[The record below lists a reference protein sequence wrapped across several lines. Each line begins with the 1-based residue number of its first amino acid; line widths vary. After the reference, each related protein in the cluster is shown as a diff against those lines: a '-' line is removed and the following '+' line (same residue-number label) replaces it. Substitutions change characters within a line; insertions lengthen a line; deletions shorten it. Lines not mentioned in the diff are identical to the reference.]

1 MHSHNIMYAPLRK
14 TKLSLLVLTVLVLT
28 SAFAYAQSA
37 PLTAQTGETCSN
49 GSLTSTD
56 TARNGQPCTAA
67 QSTGLSRDGIFGCR
81 AAQYANIGTLT
92 AVGGVYVPVND
103 AAVTLNTGYLVYKE
117 CVLDGVVS
125 AIRNDIA
132 SGLQSSAV
140 RAIETSRGGSAQYYK
155 NREDLRPDIDA
166 IVIEAA
172 TAAQSG
178 NMCTAY
184 KNRVAS
190 EVARNYYASS
200 RQNSTKES
208 LCPFISNEAEREAIV
223 KGNQPVNWSRSMD
236 FFDPR
241 GYELGAYNIQ
251 KISVESQIAT
261 YEQDIRKQLDW
272 GNGFFPAFDNAQNPL
287 NRNVITPG
295 SVIAG
300 SLQRMLNVGTDI
312 LVNANE
318 IDQINGSLQAGL
330 QSSLIADTIR
340 GLTGFSR
347 SQNGQ
352 PSYVDRMTAEASGS
366 VRSNAVNAALSILS
380 AARQVEMTY
389 KSAKEGIATALTNAI
404 GRLRTAENTCW
415 GLIVPKVQDQASS
428 QGISIRVATTTQF
441 SQKIIDEQIQPLATV
456 VVRDLSAAESAV
468 NLINQLIASVTN
480 TSSAAAQR
488 AALERLDSMVANNQI
503 HSASQANAAQTEK
516 DQVAAAVTTLVDDT
530 LKNWGDSQDTAVGWC
545 NVNNDDVIDMWV
557 ERWKI

>member
-1 MHSHNIMYAPLRK
+1 MLSHNIMYVPLRK
-14 TKLSLLVLTVLVLT
+14 INLILLFVAVLVLT
-28 SAFAYAQSA
+28 SSFAVAQSA

-56 TARNGQPCTAA
+56 TSRNGQPCTAP

-132 SGLQSSAV
+132 SGLQGSAV
-140 RAIETSRGGSAQYYK
+140 RAIETSRNGSAQYYK

-166 IVIEAA
+166 IVIESV

-178 NMCTAY
+178 NMCGAY

-190 EVARNYYASS
+190 AVARNYYQTAH
-200 RQNSTKES
+200 QENKDL
-208 LCPFISNEAEREAIV
+208 LCPFISNEAEREGIV
-223 KGNQPVNWSRSMD
+223 KGTQAVNWSKSMGL
-236 FFDPR
+236 FEPR
-241 GYELGAYNIQ
+241 GYELGAYNLQ

-261 YEQDIRKQLDW
+261 YENDIRQQLDW

-287 NRNVITPG
+287 NRNVITPA

-340 GLTGFSR
+340 GLTGFTR

-389 KSAKEGIATALTNAI
+389 KGAKEGIATALTNAI

-415 GLIVPKVQDQASS
+415 GLIIPKVQDRASS
-428 QGISIRVATTTQF
+428 EGVSIRVATTTQF

-468 NLINQLIASVTN
+468 ALINQLITSVTN

-516 DQVAAAVTTLVDDT
+516 DQVVTAVTTLVDDT

-545 NVNNDDVIDMWV
+545 NVNNNAVIDMWL
-557 ERWKI
+557 ERWRI

>member
-1 MHSHNIMYAPLRK
+1 MHSHNIMYVPLHK
-14 TKLSLLVLTVLVLT
+14 INLSLITLATLVLT
-28 SAFAYAQSA
+28 SSFAHAQSA
-37 PLTAQTGETCSN
+37 T
-49 GSLTSTD
+49 
-56 TARNGQPCTAA
+56 
-67 QSTGLSRDGIFGCR
+67 STGLSRDGIFGCR

-132 SGLQSSAV
+132 SGLQAGTV
-140 RAIETSRGGSAQYYK
+140 RAIETSRNGNAQYYK
-155 NREDLRPDIDA
+155 NREDLRPAIDA
-166 IVIEAA
+166 ILIEAA

-178 NMCTAY
+178 NMCGAF

-190 EVARNYYASS
+190 TVARNYYAAT
-200 RQNSTKES
+200 REGGKET
-208 LCPFISNEAEREAIV
+208 LCPFVSNEAEREAIV
-223 KGNQPVNWSRSMD
+223 RGNKPVSWGDVTSLYE
-236 FFDPR
+236 PR
-241 GYELGAYNIQ
+241 GYELGSYNIQ
-251 KISVESQIAT
+251 RMSIEAQINT
-261 YEQDIRKQLDW
+261 YEQDIRQQLNW

-287 NRNVITPG
+287 AQNVITPA

-347 SQNGQ
+347 QQNGQ

-389 KSAKEGIATALTNAI
+389 KGAKEGIATALTNAI

-415 GLIVPKVQDQASS
+415 GLIIPKVQDEASS
-428 QGISIRVATTTQF
+428 RGVSIRVATSTQF

-468 NLINQLIASVTN
+468 ALINQLIASVTN

-503 HSASQANAAQTEK
+503 HSSSQANAAQTEK

-545 NVNNDDVIDMWV
+545 NVNNNAVIDMWLD
-557 ERWKI
+557 RWSN

>member
-1 MHSHNIMYAPLRK
+1 MHSLNIMYVPLRRINF
-14 TKLSLLVLTVLVLT
+14 TLVVGVLLVLSSSV
-28 SAFAYAQSA
+28 AHAQSA
-37 PLTAQTGETCSN
+37 AT
-49 GSLTSTD
+49 
-56 TARNGQPCTAA
+56 
-67 QSTGLSRDGIFGCR
+67 STGLSRDGIFGCR

-92 AVGGVYVPVND
+92 AIGGVYVPVND

-132 SGLQSSAV
+132 SGLQGSTIRAV
-140 RAIETSRGGSAQYYK
+140 ETSRNGNAQYYK

-166 IVIEAA
+166 IVVEAVTA
-172 TAAQSG
+172 TQSG
-178 NMCTAY
+178 NMCGAY

-190 EVARNYYASS
+190 AIARNYYSS
-200 RQNSTKES
+200 TREGNKDT

-223 KGNQPVNWSRSMD
+223 RGNQPVNWSTSMGL
-236 FFDPR
+236 FEPR
-241 GYELGAYNIQ
+241 GYELGAYNTE
-251 KISVESQIAT
+251 SLRVESQIIS
-261 YEQDIRKQLDW
+261 YETDVREQLQW

-287 NRNVITPG
+287 ARNVITPA

-347 SQNGQ
+347 QQNGQ

-389 KSAKEGIATALTNAI
+389 KGAKEGIATGLTNAI
-404 GRLRTAENTCW
+404 GRLHAAENTCW
-415 GLIVPKVQDQASS
+415 GLIIPKVQDEASS
-428 QGISIRVATTTQF
+428 RGVSLRIATSTQF
-441 SQKIIDEQIQPLATV
+441 SKKIIDEQIQPVATIAL
-456 VVRDLSAAESAV
+456 RDLAAADAAV
-468 NLINQLIASVTN
+468 TLINQLIVSVTN

-488 AALERLDSMVANNQI
+488 AALERLDSMVANNQL
-503 HSASQANAAQTEK
+503 HSSAQATAAQTEK
-516 DQVAAAVTTLVDDT
+516 DQVVAAVATLVDDT
-530 LKNWGDSQDTAVGWC
+530 LKNWGDSTDTAVGWC
-545 NVNNDDVIDMWV
+545 NVNNDAVIDMWLD
-557 ERWKI
+557 RWSN

>member
-1 MHSHNIMYAPLRK
+1 MHSHSIMYVLLHKINFALIVF
-14 TKLSLLVLTVLVLT
+14 TLLVLSSSVVH
-28 SAFAYAQSA
+28 AQS
-37 PLTAQTGETCSN
+37 TAT
-49 GSLTSTD
+49 
-56 TARNGQPCTAA
+56 
-67 QSTGLSRDGIFGCR
+67 STGLSRDGIFGCR

-132 SGLQSSAV
+132 SGLQAGTV
-140 RAIETSRGGSAQYYK
+140 RAIETSRNGNAQYYK

-166 IVIEAA
+166 IVVEAA
-172 TAAQSG
+172 TAAQAG
-178 NMCTAY
+178 NMCGAY

-190 EVARNYYASS
+190 AVARNYYATAH
-200 RQNSTKES
+200 QGSTNES
-208 LCPFISNEAEREAIV
+208 MCPFISNEAEREALV
-223 KGNQPVNWSRSMD
+223 RGTQAVNWDTAMD
-236 FFDPR
+236 MFDPR

-251 KISVESQIAT
+251 KMSVESQISA
-261 YEQDIRKQLDW
+261 YEKDIREQLEW
-272 GNGFFPAFDNAQNPL
+272 GNGFFPAFDNAQNPF
-287 NRNVITPG
+287 NRNVITPA

-330 QSSLIADTIR
+330 QSSLITDTIR

-389 KSAKEGIATALTNAI
+389 KGAKEGVATGLTNAI

-415 GLIVPKVQDQASS
+415 GLIIPKVQDEASS
-428 QGISIRVATTTQF
+428 RGVSLRIATSTQF
-441 SQKIIDEQIQPLATV
+441 SQKIIDEQIQPVATIAL
-456 VVRDLSAAESAV
+456 RDLAAADAAV
-468 NLINQLIASVTN
+468 ALINQLIASVTN

-503 HSASQANAAQTEK
+503 HSSAQATAAQTEK
-516 DQVAAAVTTLVDDT
+516 DQVVAAVTTLVDDT
-530 LKNWGDSQDTAVGWC
+530 LKNWGDSTDTAVGWC
-545 NVNNDDVIDMWV
+545 NVNNNAVIDMWLD
-557 ERWKI
+557 RWSN